1 MFRNQLNLPKLP
13 VPDLRTTLA
22 KYLASV
28 RPLVDDGQFKVTQ
41 QAVKEFES
49 VGSLGQ
55 TLQQR
60 LIDRYNDPNIINWM
74 DELFVNNSYLN
85 IRGPFRACFSYFFA
99 YKDDKVFKT
108 CTQRAAAIT
117 TAALEFKNLVIN
129 KELEPDYAGE
139 PLCMDMYNHLFNS
152 ARIASFPIDTT
163 MEYDPFLNTHIVVI
177 RKNKFYFMD
186 TVHNGLQ
193 LSTSELEIQFQS
205 IIDHAGDKSG
215 LAIGCF
221 TTEDRDTWAKVG
233 FSMNKTRLP
242 NFNSSYSIEHHY

>member
-1 MFRNQLNLPKLP
+1 MFRNQSNLPKLP
-13 VPDLRTTLA
+13 VPDLHTTLA
-22 KYLASV
+22 KYLASI
-28 RPLVDDGQFKVTQ
+28 RPLVDDEQFKATQ

-49 VGSLGQ
+49 DGSLGQ
-55 TLQQR
+55 ILQQR

-74 DELFVNNSYLN
+74 DELFVNNNDLSM
-85 IRGPFRACFSYFFA
+85 RGPFRASYSYFIA

-129 KELEPDYAGE
+129 KKLEPDYAGE
-139 PLCMDMYNHLFNS
+139 PLCMDMYNYLFNS

-233 FSMNKTRLP
+233 YGMNHKGLQIS
-242 NFNSSYSIEHHY
+242 NSSYSIEHH